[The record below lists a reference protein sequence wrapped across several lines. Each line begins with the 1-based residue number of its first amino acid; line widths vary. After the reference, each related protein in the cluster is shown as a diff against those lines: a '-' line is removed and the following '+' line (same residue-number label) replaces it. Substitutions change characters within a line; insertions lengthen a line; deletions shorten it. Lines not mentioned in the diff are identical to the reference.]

1 MTMTATPPMT
11 ETNTETDEWSER
23 VATACRLLGAC
34 DDGVPALADVAAQ
47 VGVSPDALRRAFV
60 RKLGVTPRKYADT
73 LRRERLRE
81 ELRDGNDVASALF
94 TAGYG
99 STSRLYE
106 AAHEHL
112 GMTPASYRAG
122 GVGTTVL
129 FTVADTSLGSL
140 LVAVTDRGLCKIDL
154 ADDAR
159 SVEESLHHEF
169 HAAHIRRE
177 DDALAPVVDD
187 VVARIDGRVPT
198 RDLPL
203 DVQGTAFQR
212 RVWEEL
218 RRIPAGETRT
228 YAEVAEAIGA
238 PRASRA
244 VGSACGA
251 NPVPIVVPCHR
262 VVPAAGGVGNYGLGP
277 HRKVELLRR
286 EGSLEQ
292 VEHPKRATHPH

>member
-1 MTMTATPPMT
+1 MT

-23 VATACRLLGAC
+23 VATACRLLGSC

-122 GVGTTVL
+122 GAGTTVL

-169 HAAHIRRE
+169 HAADIRRE